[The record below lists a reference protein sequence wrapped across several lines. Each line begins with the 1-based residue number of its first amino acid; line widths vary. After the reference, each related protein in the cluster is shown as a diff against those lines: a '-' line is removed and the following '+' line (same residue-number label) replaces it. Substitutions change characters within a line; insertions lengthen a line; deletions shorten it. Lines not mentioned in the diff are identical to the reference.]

1 MEGIDKSVQHRSV
14 LALPVTVQQDTPK
27 GTWVTATGE
36 QLTAQALPLGVTQ
49 YDAVAGE
56 TVAVTVIG
64 TASMNLDG
72 IAESQVMAGD
82 AISFESGS
90 LSVKAAAEA
99 VSAPTSVLGIVLY
112 DAAATG
118 HAEVLLR

>member
-1 MEGIDKSVQHRSV
+1 MQNIDKSVQHRSV

-27 GTWVTATGE
+27 GTWVTATGTK
-36 QLTAQALPLGVTQ
+36 LTANSLPLGITQ
-49 YDAVAGE
+49 YDAATGE

-82 AISFESGS
+82 AITFDAGS
-90 LSVKAAAEA
+90 VAVKPAAEA
-99 VSAPTSVLGIVLY
+99 ASILMDVRGVVLY